1 MIRYFNPGHEAAVWS
16 DSPYYQPPASV
27 LKMQEDLAFLPF
39 WYADPGDFICVPE
52 LLPVL
57 YTQLEDRRN
66 VYSLAY
72 SNVNDEIELLK
83 DQKIDFWGLSRQGL
97 HFFENFSK
105 KYNLALRL
113 PEWEPEYR
121 NLSSRELAAECLSA
135 MAEKIPEI
143 PAEII
148 PSFFSNLPDIEQFN
162 RLSPDK
168 LLAKSPYSSSGRG
181 LLWLEQPDLS
191 RSSRQIIQ
199 GVLNRQKTISLEK
212 ALEKFLD
219 FSMHF
224 SSDGF
229 LGFSIFYT
237 NAKGAYEKTWLASQ
251 EKIKSKLTE
260 HINPD
265 LLEEVKEFL
274 SEFIQEKIR
283 PYYKGNV
290 GIDMMIYRSRRDF
303 YFHPCVEINLR
314 KSMGYLS
321 LRLHQ
326 NFLHQDSEAYFSVAY
341 NSDAKA
347 IPPVFLDNGK
357 LKQGIFDLC
366 PVDTATKYRAILN
379 VKM

>member
-1 MIRYFNPGHEAAVWS
+1 MICYFNPGHEAAVWS
-16 DSPYYQPPASV
+16 DSPYYQSPASV

-39 WYADPGDFICVPE
+39 WYADPGDFIYVPE
-52 LLPVL
+52 PLPAF
-57 YTQLEDRRN
+57 YTQLGNQRN
-66 VYSLAY
+66 IYPLAC
-72 SNVNDEIELLK
+72 STANDKIELLK
-83 DQKIDFWGLSRQGL
+83 DQEVDFWGLSRQGL
-97 HFFENFSK
+97 HFFEAFSK
-105 KYNLALRL
+105 QYDLSLRL
-113 PEWEPEYR
+113 PKWKPEYR
-121 NLSSRELAAECLSA
+121 NLSSREFAAECLSA
-135 MAEKIPEI
+135 MAEEIPEI

-148 PSFFSNLPDIEQFN
+148 PSFFSNLSDIEQFN

-191 RSSRQIIQ
+191 RSSRQIVQ
-199 GVLNRQKTISLEK
+199 GVLNRQKKISLEK

-229 LGFSIFYT
+229 IGFSIFYT

-251 EKIKSKLTE
+251 EKIKSKLE
-260 HINPD
+260 EYINPD
-265 LLEEVKEFL
+265 LLRKVKEFL
-274 SEFIQEKIR
+274 SEFIKEKIR
-283 PYYKGNV
+283 PYYTGNV
-290 GIDMMIYRSRRDF
+290 GIDMMIYRSGENF

-341 NSDAKA
+341 NSDIKA
-347 IPPVFLDNGK
+347 TLPVFLDNGK
-357 LKQGIFDLC
+357 LEPGIIDLC
-366 PVDTATKYRAILN
+366 PVDTATKYRAVLN